1 MSTAPPA
8 EVDYVALDGSPQF
21 RELRR
26 AKRGFCI
33 PLAIVGGLW
42 FVGYAVGAMF
52 APSSTP
58 RPSPGASTSASCSA
72 SGSSSRPSSSPRDIS
87 RS

>member
-33 PLAIVGGLW
+33 PLAIVGVPVFMVIIMSNRKRNW
-42 FVGYAVGAMF
+42 H
-52 APSSTP
+52 
-58 RPSPGASTSASCSA
+58 
-72 SGSSSRPSSSPRDIS
+72 
-87 RS
+87 